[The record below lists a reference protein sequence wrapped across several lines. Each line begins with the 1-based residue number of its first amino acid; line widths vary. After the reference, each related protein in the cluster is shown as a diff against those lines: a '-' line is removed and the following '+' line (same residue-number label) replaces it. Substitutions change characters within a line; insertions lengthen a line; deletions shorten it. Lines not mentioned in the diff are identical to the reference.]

1 MAIKL
6 REAYLIR
13 RTKVYWQIIKTEYSM
28 SKYKKINILKGE
40 VRTYGNDYR
49 VTTLSTLYLINFGI
63 IMLSLKS
70 IGKFYHALNMRICLY
85 TSGLR
90 TS

>member
-1 MAIKL
+1 
-6 REAYLIR
+6 
-13 RTKVYWQIIKTEYSM
+13 M
-28 SKYKKINILKGE
+28 SKYKKMNILKRE
-40 VRTYGNDYR
+40 VRTYGNDYS
-49 VTTLSTLYLINFGI
+49 VTTLSTLYLIVLGI

-70 IGKFYHALNMRICLY
+70 IEKFYHALNMRINLY